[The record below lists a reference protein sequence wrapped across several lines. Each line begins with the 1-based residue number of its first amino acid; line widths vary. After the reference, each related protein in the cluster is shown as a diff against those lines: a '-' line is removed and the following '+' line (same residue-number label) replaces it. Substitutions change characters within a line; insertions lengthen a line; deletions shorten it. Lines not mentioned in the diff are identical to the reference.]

1 MRGIVVIRS
10 TPQLSA
16 NYEIQSVFRKLKEI
30 VDIVDPAYLVLWGR
44 EGPMKHDVAMRCIDL
59 LAQEVIPA
67 IKEYVPERYR

>member
-1 MRGIVVIRS
+1 MDYEQAHATHQIV
-10 TPQLSA
+10 TGNP
-16 NYEIQSVFRKLKEI
+16 ETVFRKLKEI